1 MAREST
7 SDMPKSENA
16 LDNQESIKGVQVVSK
31 KGQSIV
37 DTEVFAITMC
47 CIVFCNIIFIGL
59 ETEYGHT
66 SELFGAVNNGFL
78 LAYIVELM
86 MRMLTHGLAAMK
98 DVYVVLDIVLITLS
112 FAEKIIAANGMAR
125 SLPAFRLMR
134 VSRLVRQSKT
144 FRESKEL
151 RAIAMSSQRMVRT
164 LVWVLVF
171 FFLILWIMA
180 TVAHMAIG
188 KSARWN
194 GTLDP
199 DQEWE
204 PFEALD
210 INEYFGTVFKSY
222 MTLLQVVTL
231 SNWSPHVARPI
242 IRVYPVTFVFFVL
255 FLFITTYGLM
265 VSIVSNLVQDSM
277 TASKVNAM
285 CILERKREERKK
297 VGVQARD
304 ILSEVDADGSGALD
318 VEEIQY
324 ALEVSDLEEI
334 LRNLGVPVTDA
345 ESIVRLLD
353 YTGSGTVSYEELVD
367 GIVKMDEDIT
377 KRDYAMMGFWVKN
390 LLERTKFLEERL
402 EILCQEISFIRK
414 RLGGSFQA
422 LNHMIRNAKDTQM
435 RQIAIHTLRTS
446 GPPLPPVLEK
456 VVVKKQGLAMRSDKE
471 ELVAFAGRLLGGPPR
486 GKRAGSPDVHQEPPA
501 RITLFNNTMQ
511 PAPPRMA
518 VAQRRAARNERAW
531 ADKYEVDRSVIGLA
545 DPQSENMKSLKAKI
559 KIERGI

>member
-1 MAREST
+1 MA
-7 SDMPKSENA
+7 DMPKSENA
-16 LDNQESIKGVQVVSK
+16 LDNQGGISGVQHAGSK
-31 KGQSIV
+31 KNLSIV
-37 DTEVFAITMC
+37 DTEFFAITMSC
-47 CIVFCNIIFIGL
+47 VTMTNVLFIGL
-59 ETEYGHT
+59 ETEFGHT
-66 SELFGAVNNGFL
+66 SEVFAAINNGFL
-78 LAYIVELM
+78 LAYIVELN
-86 MRMLTHGLAAMK
+86 MRMLTHGLASMK
-98 DVYVVLDIVLITLS
+98 DVYVVLDIVLVFLA
-112 FAEKIIAANGMAR
+112 FAEKILVANGMAR

-151 RAIAMSSQRMVRT
+151 RAIAMSSARMLRT

-188 KSARWN
+188 KSAKWN

-199 DQEWE
+199 HKDWE

-242 IRVYPVTFVFFVL
+242 IRVYPVTFVFFVM

-265 VSIVSNLVQDSM
+265 VSIVSNLVQDAM
-277 TASKVNAM
+277 TASKVNEM

-324 ALEVSDLEEI
+324 ALEVSDLDEI
-334 LRNLGVPVTDA
+334 LRSMGVPVTDA

-390 LLERTKFLEERL
+390 LLERTRFLEERL
-402 EILCQEISFIRK
+402 ERLCGAISFIRK
-414 RLGGSFQA
+414 RLEGAFAA

-435 RQIAIHTLRTS
+435 RQKAIKSLRTS
-446 GPPLPPVLEK
+446 GPPIAPILDKTVAK
-456 VVVKKQGLAMRSDKE
+456 AKGLHMPSDKD
-471 ELVAFAGRLLGGPPR
+471 ELVAFAGRLLGGPPKR
-486 GKRAGSPDVHQEPPA
+486 KRAGSPDVHEEPPA
-501 RITLFNNTMQ
+501 RLTLFNNTMQ

-518 VAQRRAARNERAW
+518 VAQRRAARAEVAW
-531 ADKYEVDRSVIGLA
+531 ADKYQVDRSVIGLA
-545 DPQSENMKSLKAKI
+545 DPQSSTLRTLKAAI
-559 KIERGI
+559 TIERGI